1 MDQWR
6 AAELFA
12 GGGALAVGLCR
23 GGLRPVVAVEIDDSA
38 VWTFRANHPDVAL
51 FHSDVRSV
59 SGRALLDASPSGTID
74 VLAACPPCQGFSTLT
89 SKYAKTDP
97 RNELVAEV
105 GRIARETLPLA
116 IMMENVPGLAQRGLP
131 KLDALSAELQGL
143 GYVVRHDVLQVAD
156 FGVPQ
161 RRRRLVLLAGLGF
174 AIDMPR
180 PTHARVP
187 TRDRALWRTL
197 RDGIGDFRR
206 QPVRVDEALA
216 GDGLE
221 GADWHLVRQL
231 RAANLARL
239 AAAVPGHSRRH
250 LASELRPTCHRGEGE
265 GFRNVYG
272 RMEWDR
278 PSSTITAGCLSP
290 SKGRFGHPDELR
302 TISLREAAALQTFPP
317 DYRFVAK
324 GIEDACSI
332 VGNALPCLFA
342 QRITEQVVHTLRH
355 ATPWLPPEVAERRR
369 ALLN

>member
-1 MDQWR
+1 MIPH

-23 GGLRPVVAVEIDDSA
+23 GGLRPVAAVEIDDSA
-38 VWTFRANHPDVAL
+38 ARTFRANHPNVVL
-51 FHSDVRSV
+51 FHGDVRRLT
-59 SGRALLDASPSGTID
+59 GRALLEASPSGAID

-89 SKYAKTDP
+89 SKYDKADP

-131 KLDALSAELQGL
+131 KLDALVTELESL
-143 GYVVRHDVLQVAD
+143 GYAVRHDVLQVAD

-180 PTHARVP
+180 PTHARVAVC
-187 TRDRALWRTL
+187 DRAPWRTL
-197 RDGIGDFRR
+197 RDAIGDFPRAPIR
-206 QPVRVDEALA
+206 LDEALA
-216 GDGLE
+216 SGGPE
-221 GADWHLVRQL
+221 AADWHLVRQL
-231 RAANLARL
+231 RSANLARL
-239 AAAVPGHSRRH
+239 AAAEPGNSRRH
-250 LASELRPTCHRGEGE
+250 LAAELRPACHRGEGE

-272 RMEWDR
+272 RMEWDK

-324 GIEDACSI
+324 GLEDACSI

-342 QRITEQVVHTLRH
+342 QRITEQVVHTLRRV
-355 ATPWLPPEVAERRR
+355 TPWLPPEVAERRR